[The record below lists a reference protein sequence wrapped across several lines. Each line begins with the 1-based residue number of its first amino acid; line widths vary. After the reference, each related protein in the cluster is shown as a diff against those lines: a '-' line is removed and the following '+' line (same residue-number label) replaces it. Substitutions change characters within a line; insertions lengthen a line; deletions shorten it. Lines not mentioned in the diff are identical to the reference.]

1 MVATSE
7 GAHPP
12 ATATV
17 ARVDGPDGIAPGG
30 MAGPFGAGGGP
41 TDPGRDEAPTPAY
54 EPMSVKG
61 PALIVLG
68 LAVVI
73 LLGGVAAA
81 ALSST
86 TNPTFSVKLVT
97 LGDGTT
103 VDLVPATTRLG
114 AIVSNGEPPTDII
127 GNLGIARE
135 SQVTGTVNSDQHTAQ
150 FDRTTSL
157 TSQLAEGQVAE
168 AYRLALE
175 AAGWKVIYQGSAP
188 QGAPGA
194 TEVLAKRGSSDGFY
208 WETGVVVSPTLP
220 TGSTPY
226 TIEVL
231 ETPDGN

>member
-1 MVATSE
+1 
-7 GAHPP
+7 
-12 ATATV
+12 
-17 ARVDGPDGIAPGG
+17 
-30 MAGPFGAGGGP
+30 
-41 TDPGRDEAPTPAY
+41 
-54 EPMSVKG
+54 MSVKG

-73 LLGGVAAA
+73 LLGGVVAA

-86 TNPTFSVKLVT
+86 TNPSFSVKLVT
-97 LGDGTT
+97 LADGTT

-114 AIVSNGEPPTDII
+114 AIVSNGEPPADII

-135 SQVTGTVNSDQHTAQ
+135 SRVTGTVNSDQHTAQ
-150 FDRTTSL
+150 FDRTASL
-157 TSQLAEGQVAE
+157 TSQMAEGQVAE
-168 AYRLALE
+168 AYRLILD
-175 AAGWKVIYQGSAP
+175 AAGWKVIFQGSAP
-188 QGAPGA
+188 QGAPGT

-226 TIEVL
+226 TIEVF